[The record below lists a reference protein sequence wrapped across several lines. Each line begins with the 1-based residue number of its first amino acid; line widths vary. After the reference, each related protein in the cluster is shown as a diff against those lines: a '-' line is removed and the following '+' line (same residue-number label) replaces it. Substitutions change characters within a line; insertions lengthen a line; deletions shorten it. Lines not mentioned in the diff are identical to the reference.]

1 MDGWKFLGLKEPRC
15 YSKSPASIYVE
26 LFLWLQKTLSNNE
39 KAALVILQL
48 QFNLLLA
55 YNAINQKQL
64 FEKKKNPVFNP
75 FFDSALLVL

>member
-26 LFLWLQKTLSNNE
+26 LRLHKTLSNNE

-48 QFNLLLA
+48 QVNLLLA
-55 YNAINQKQL
+55 YNAINQQQL
-64 FEKKKNPVFNP
+64 FRKKNPAFNP